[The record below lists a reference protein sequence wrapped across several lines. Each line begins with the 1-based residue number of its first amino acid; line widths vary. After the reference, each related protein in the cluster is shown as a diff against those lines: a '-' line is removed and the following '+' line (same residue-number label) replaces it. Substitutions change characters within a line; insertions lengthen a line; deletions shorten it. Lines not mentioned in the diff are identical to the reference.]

1 MVSVLWL
8 KDPSK
13 PTLENNVQVLGFT
26 RVPFGMI
33 SSPFLLAAT
42 IRNHLTKAGTP
53 IAQQIADNI
62 YVDNVIIHFE
72 TSTQADDVQRS
83 QDPLPICINE
93 SLLVGFKLL

>member
-1 MVSVLWL
+1 VDNTGVVSVLWL

-72 TSTQADDVQRS
+72 TSTQADELYKEAKTLFQS
-83 QDPLPICINE
+83 ASMNLC
-93 SLLVGFKLL
+93 